1 MMYVIIYE
9 MKKPFITSWFVVI
22 SKGFG
27 GVDNNEL
34 TKLKIN
40 LPQPRIEKTKIK
52 IKRKFKKLCIF

>member
-9 MKKPFITSWFVVI
+9 MKKPFIISWFVVI

-27 GVDNNEL
+27 GVDIIEL
-34 TKLKIN
+34 MKLNIN

-52 IKRKFKKLCIF
+52 TKRKFKKLCIF